1 MFKDCGYLNRKK
13 GVNKTIWI
21 QVTFK
26 LKESLDSVS
35 TMTTTSRLINVYTV
49 LVLGLLSSNFPTD
62 KGRLVL
68 QHKSILLGY

>member
-13 GVNKTIWI
+13 NNKKIWI
-21 QVTFK
+21 QITFK
-26 LKESLDSVS
+26 LKENLDSVS

-49 LVLGLLSSNFPTD
+49 LVLGLLSSNFPAD

-68 QHKSILLGY
+68 QHKSILSGY